1 MKLSPLFNV
10 KNNQLYKIAD
20 NSVVELKDVPCIS
33 AKALTYNTNPYFFI
47 EIPWSL
53 VEIESELYNEDFLAG
68 LRDFLKKFEEKD
80 QYAIIRP
87 VADKPLSSENEVE
100 AFIAAFN
107 HTARRIKDCTSLIG
121 MELAKE
127 LSAKGFGE
135 GSPAASFME
144 TLAIK
149 HDHYVYFAKKE
160 NCPEN
165 TEKAVSEGFPVVIY

>member
-1 MKLSPLFNV
+1 MKLSPLFYV

-20 NSVVELKDVPCIS
+20 DSIVELKDLPCLS

-68 LRDFLKKFEEKD
+68 LRDFLKKFEDKE

-87 VADKPLSSENEVE
+87 VVDKPLSSEEEIE

-121 MELAKE
+121 MELSKE
-127 LSAKGFGE
+127 LLTKGFGE
-135 GSPAASFME
+135 SSPATAFME

-149 HDHYVYFAKKE
+149 HDHYLYFAKKE

-165 TEKAVSEGFPVVIY
+165 AEKAVPEGFSVVIY

>member
-1 MKLSPLFNV
+1 MKLSPLFTV

-20 NSVVELKDVPCIS
+20 NSLVELKDTPCIS

-47 EIPWSL
+47 EIPWSH

-68 LRDFLKKFEEKD
+68 LRDFLKKFDEKD

-87 VADKPLSSENEVE
+87 VADKPLAFEDEVE

-107 HTARRIKDCTSLIG
+107 HTARRIKDCTSMIG

-127 LSAKGFGE
+127 LILKGFGK
-135 GSPAASFME
+135 GSPAALFME

-160 NCPEN
+160 NCTTTPN
-165 TEKAVSEGFPVVIY
+165 DAVTSGLPVVFY